1 MTTPID
7 ESLEHIARRYVGQFP
22 DLQGLARQAAGHVL
36 RRHLGYWLDPD
47 SVYWHEFESAASSS
61 LSYTGW
67 RHSRP
72 PHRSLTFTELV
83 MQRFSPAQQS
93 DTDALSVYGG
103 FYRVDSS
110 HGVYDERN
118 ELRLAPQ
125 SVLECLWDLDFSG
138 QYTRLLGK
146 FRSERGEDFCTLA
159 RARFLAA
166 LAPAPLTEAERE
178 QVLATL
184 LADPQLPLTVS
195 ALRASGEGSL
205 QGGWGALTIG
215 GIAARTLFVLPLK
228 SGRRCLY
235 RADDRSALVVLE
247 RQRDLQAWL
256 QDQIT
261 SQEGRERMMLHFV
274 GDDVLAQVLRAQL
287 SKYFRVM
294 VSEPNYVRIGS
305 QKVSADL
312 MVHLR
317 EQVMNELVSNAHERL
332 TTNAELRKASWLS
345 SLQATALIIAP
356 MTPLGWPL
364 ALTSLGIGVSMLALH
379 LDMAINGK
387 AAWRAT
393 AWWAVL
399 MDMLFILL
407 DAAMIR
413 TSELFARF
421 PVPTRVAEQVGTAS
435 GAQWALYMRQAADE
449 LLASSDRAV
458 ARQESLLAAVPLADA
473 EALGAAGEYL
483 DAFSEPLAV
492 YRDELGFGAPAIY
505 EYSHSPARF
514 NNLWRGLPLEDDL
527 VDSIQR
533 SHRLAEALEQVG
545 VHNPVR
551 MYRAASSIRG
561 TGTMAFREGRLGVG
575 DVLVTTDFCSFTE
588 NPYVLW
594 EVFNNPLAQVSAAE
608 VFDDSAVI
616 YSLEPG
622 ELLQVTPV
630 APFSTRP
637 DEVESLMMPG
647 RYLQIEQVTA
657 VQGNAYRFMEVRL
670 KALAEA
676 PDSAV
681 VYDMHSGEQFDRMAM
696 MQRLG
701 AAGDDS
707 LMRRFFPL
715 PT

>member
-7 ESLEHIARRYVGQFP
+7 EPLEHIARRYIGQFP
-22 DLQGLARQAAGHVL
+22 DLQGLARQAAGHLL
-36 RRHLGYWLDPD
+36 RRHSGYWLDPD
-47 SVYWHEFESAASSS
+47 SVYWHEFDSAASSS
-61 LSYTGW
+61 LSFTGW

-103 FYRVDSS
+103 FYRVDNS

-125 SVLECLWDLDFSG
+125 WVLERLWELDFSG
-138 QYTRLLGK
+138 QYTRLLGR
-146 FRSERGEDFCTLA
+146 FRRKRGDDFCTLA
-159 RARFLAA
+159 RARLLAA
-166 LAPAPLTEAERE
+166 LVPAPLTEAERE
-178 QVLATL
+178 QVLASL
-184 LADPQLPLTVS
+184 LPETQLPLAVS
-195 ALRASGEGSL
+195 ALQASATGSV
-205 QGGWGALTIG
+205 QGGWAALTLG
-215 GIAARTLFVLPLK
+215 GIAARTLFVLPLRT
-228 SGRRCLY
+228 GRRCLY
-235 RADDRSALVVLE
+235 RADDRGALVVFE
-247 RQRDLQAWL
+247 RQRDLKAWV
-256 QDQIT
+256 QDQVT
-261 SQEGRERMMLHFV
+261 TQEGRERMMLHFV
-274 GDDVLAQVLRAQL
+274 GGDVLAQALRGQL
-287 SKYFRVM
+287 RKYFQVM
-294 VSEPNYVRIGS
+294 VSEPDYVRIGS
-305 QKVSADL
+305 QRVSGDL
-312 MVHLR
+312 IVHLR
-317 EQVMNELVSNAHERL
+317 EQVMDELVSNAHERL
-332 TTNAELRKASWLS
+332 TSNAQLRKASWLS

-387 AAWRAT
+387 AAWRAN

-407 DAAMIR
+407 DAGMIR
-413 TSELFARF
+413 SSELFARS
-421 PVPTRVAEQVGTAS
+421 PVPTRVAGQVGAVS
-435 GAQWALYMRQAADE
+435 SPQWEIYMRPAANE
-449 LLASSDRAV
+449 LLASSDQAL

-473 EALGAAGEYL
+473 EAVGAAGEYL

-492 YRDELGFGAPAIY
+492 YRDELGFGSPAIY
-505 EYSHSPARF
+505 EYSHSPARY

-527 VDSIQR
+527 VDSIRR

-545 VHNPVR
+545 VHNNVR

-561 TGTMAFREGRLGVG
+561 TGTLAFREGRLGVG
-575 DVLVTTDFCSFTE
+575 DVLVTTDFCSFTD
-588 NPYVLW
+588 NPYALW
-594 EVFNNPLAQVSAAE
+594 EVFNNPLAQVSGA
-608 VFDDSAVI
+608 VIFDDSAVI

-622 ELLQVTPV
+622 ESAQVTPV

-657 VQGNAYRFMEVRL
+657 VQGKAYRFMEVRL

-676 PDSAV
+676 PDSAI

-696 MQRLG
+696 TQRLG
-701 AAGDDS
+701 AADDDS